1 MRSNAET
8 VKLLN
13 TPINNLTRNVFC
25 REGAF
30 CSYRIFEKLF
40 PELKN
45 EKPVI
50 NDKINPKYSLIRL
63 SGGLT
68 TTKEDIYYAYEK
80 LKAINRL

>member
-1 MRSNAET
+1 MFS
-8 VKLLN
+8 
-13 TPINNLTRNVFC
+13 

-40 PELKN
+40 SEIKN
-45 EKPVI
+45 EKTII

-68 TTKEDIYYAYEK
+68 TTEEDIYYAYEK